1 MTQVAFVTGAA
12 SGIGRQVAIRAAQD
26 GYRVVGV
33 DRDSTGLDATIRD
46 VENEGIAGIAAVAD
60 VTNADALEDAA
71 RRAVKS
77 FGRIDLVV
85 AAAGIEVLGNIA
97 ELDIADWQR
106 SLDVTLTGTFLTAR
120 ATVASLI
127 QSRGAFVA
135 ISSDAGTTGAQ
146 GYAAYCAAKHGV
158 VGLVRCMALD
168 HGPAGVRSN
177 VVCPGFVDTPMA
189 RRLFD
194 ASPAGTEEFY
204 RSTIPLGRFATPDD
218 VADTVLHLAVSRYAN
233 GLVYS
238 LDGGSTAGYF
248 VTEAAS

>member
-1 MTQVAFVTGAA
+1 MNQVAFVTGAA
-12 SGIGRQVAIRAAQD
+12 SGIGRQVALRCALE
-26 GYRVVGV
+26 GYRVVAV
-33 DRDSTGLDATIRD
+33 DREPSGLADTIR
-46 VENEGIAGIAAVAD
+46 EIEGSEGTGIGVIAD
-60 VTNADALEDAA
+60 VSDPVALEVASLSARDA
-71 RRAVKS
+71 

-85 AAAGIEVLGNIA
+85 AAAGIEVLGTVA
-97 ELDIADWQR
+97 DLDVADWRR

-120 ATVASLI
+120 ATIASILET
-127 QSRGAFVA
+127 QGSFVA

-146 GYAAYCAAKHGV
+146 GYAAYAAAKHGV

-177 VVCPGFVDTPMA
+177 VICPGFVETPMA

-194 ASPAGTEEFY
+194 NSPEGTEEFY
-204 RSTIPLGRFATPDD
+204 KRGVPLGRFATTDD
-218 VADTVLHLAVSRYAN
+218 VADVVLHLASSAYAN

-248 VTEAAS
+248 VAEAP

>member
-1 MTQVAFVTGAA
+1 MTQVAFVAGAA
-12 SGIGRQVAIRAAQD
+12 SGIGRQVAIRAGRD
-26 GYRVVGV
+26 GYCVLGV
-33 DRDSTGLDATIRD
+33 DRDSAGLEATLRE
-46 VENEGIAGIAAVAD
+46 VENEGVTAIGAVAD
-60 VTNADALEDAA
+60 VTDPDALEVAA
-71 RRAVKS
+71 RRARDS

-85 AAAGIEVLGNIA
+85 AAAGVEVLGNIA
-97 ELDIADWQR
+97 ELDTADWRR

-120 ATVASLI
+120 ATIASLV
-127 QSRGAFVA
+127 QSQGAFVA

-204 RSTIPLGRFATPDD
+204 RSTIPLGWFATPDD
-218 VADTVLHLAVSRYAN
+218 VADTVLHLAASRYAN

-238 LDGGSTAGYF
+238 LDGGSTAGYY
-248 VTEAAS
+248 VTEAVS